1 MEYAPDHE
9 VSAAPPDSPL
19 QVAGTDHVTVM
30 GGDAAST
37 VAFYRDL
44 LGMALVLEQPNL
56 DAPELTHLFFD
67 TGDGRI
73 LTFFV
78 GGDRPTRPHR
88 GPGNVH
94 HLAFSIAPGE
104 FDATTA
110 ALEEAGYGFD
120 EFDRGA
126 FHSLYTQDPAG
137 LLVELVVEKYDVPDD
152 RRGEVLAAAHER
164 RVDAGDDYVD
174 DEHMRAALEDLGL
187 DATPQFEDE
196 APTGTGV

>member
-1 MEYAPDHE
+1 MEHTPDHE
-9 VSAAPPDSPL
+9 VSPAPADSL
-19 QVAGTDHVTVM
+19 LHLAGTDHVTVM

-73 LTFFV
+73 LTIFV

-126 FHSLYTQDPAG
+126 FHSLYTEDPAG

-164 RVDAGDDYVD
+164 RVDAGDGYVD

-187 DATPQFEDE
+187 DPTPQFEGG